1 MALEVAEGA
10 VVRHDLEAVPH
21 GLEAAP
27 RPVAP
32 VGAFADEVAEQL
44 GPLVGVQ
51 PRHRV
56 ARSVLGDRARFEQ
69 QRRQQVVLVAVHLGQ
84 RDRRAVVGV
93 GAALAQAESLS
104 PALAGSRAG
113 LQVAD
118 PLAAAVGP
126 LDAGHEARHHR
137 LDLVEDHLPVAAS
150 LRQRVGEQVQDQLL
164 VGLAARE
171 DPHVRQR
178 ARRQQPAQQV
188 ERLCL
193 DRALVG
199 RRGLVGRARKLLGR
213 PGDDPRQRLRVD
225 REQLVHRL
233 RVAQAELGVVVVAVA
248 ARRVGHRRV
257 IGDVARGLL
266 QVGAQ
271 PGPLEDLRED
281 VGDPFA
287 GDVRAAELRD
297 RVVAVPEEDP
307 LVQLCRA
314 LALAGVAAG
323 ARRRHVAGELV
334 EEQPPQR
341 ALIARV
347 AREQRALD
355 GLGHVHQREH
365 WPVQVRE
372 VGCQPLS
379 LGRCEALNRILQGP
393 PIVPARPGGCGP
405 TLLRRGC
412 PSTASPRSTRRRC
425 RRHRLCRAI
434 CRAWLRSPAPAA
446 PLRSGLRPTPAAPG
460 RRRSPRCLSVFL
472 PCDHATRVFP
482 SDARINMLSPALT
495 THRGGLF
502 RAAAAWVTAY
512 GCR

>member
-1 MALEVAEGA
+1 M
-10 VVRHDLEAVPH
+10 
-21 GLEAAP
+21 
-27 RPVAP
+27 AP

-51 PRHRV
+51 PRHRL
-56 ARSVLGDRARFEQ
+56 ARSVLGDRARLEQ

-93 GAALAQAESLS
+93 GAALAQSESLS

-199 RRGLVGRARKLLGR
+199 RRGLVGRAGKFLGR

-233 RVAQAELGVVVVAVA
+233 RVAQARAGSRSSSGSRPAGRA
-248 ARRVGHRRV
+248 SARHRR
-257 IGDVARGLL
+257 
-266 QVGAQ
+266 
-271 PGPLEDLRED
+271 
-281 VGDPFA
+281 
-287 GDVRAAELRD
+287 
-297 RVVAVPEEDP
+297 
-307 LVQLCRA
+307 C
-314 LALAGVAAG
+314 
-323 ARRRHVAGELV
+323 
-334 EEQPPQR
+334 
-341 ALIARV
+341 
-347 AREQRALD
+347 
-355 GLGHVHQREH
+355 
-365 WPVQVRE
+365 
-372 VGCQPLS
+372 S
-379 LGRCEALNRILQGP
+379 
-393 PIVPARPGGCGP
+393 
-405 TLLRRGC
+405 
-412 PSTASPRSTRRRC
+412 
-425 RRHRLCRAI
+425 
-434 CRAWLRSPAPAA
+434 AW
-446 PLRSGLRPTPAAPG
+446 TAPG
-460 RRRSPRCLSVFL
+460 RRPAGAAGGSSSGRWRPIRRRCARRPAARPSRRRSRGRSARTALPRARPRRRRGRRPTSPRRRR
-472 PCDHATRVFP
+472 TRRGTAVAACP
-482 SDARINMLSPALT
+482 DSASSAR
-495 THRGGLF
+495 
-502 RAAAAWVTAY
+502 TA
-512 GCR
+512 RP